1 MHVTIDPR
9 RCQSTGFCER
19 VAPALFRTQV
29 TGATLVLDPT
39 PPSDLHEVAREAEAL
54 CPTAAIR
61 VDQTRAS

>member
-1 MHVTIDPR
+1 VTIDPR

-19 VAPALFRTQV
+19 VAPVLFRTQA

-39 PPSDLHEVAREAEAL
+39 PPAALQEAAREAEAL

-61 VDQTRAS
+61 VDETRGC